1 MFHVLGGG
9 GGGLGVLGLC
19 APLHCRLGGVL
30 PCPLCPWL
38 LVLWQGTRPYT
49 SCLAPCCR
57 LFLVPLLFFLII
69 GRCFS
74 ERLGSDKT
82 TKPHVLWVMP
92 SSHVGCSTSGL
103 ALEIYLLNS
112 LGRCFK

>member
-1 MFHVLGGG
+1 M
-9 GGGLGVLGLC
+9 
-19 APLHCRLGGVL
+19 
-30 PCPLCPWL
+30 
-38 LVLWQGTRPYT
+38 

-57 LFLVPLLFFLII
+57 PFLVPPPFFLII

-82 TKPHVLWVMP
+82 TKPHVPWVML
-92 SSHVGCSTSGL
+92 SSHVDRSTSGL

-112 LGRCFK
+112 LGRCFN

>member
-9 GGGLGVLGLC
+9 VRVLGLR
-19 APLHCRLGGVL
+19 APMHCHLGGGVL

-38 LVLWQGTRPYT
+38 LVLWQGRRPYT

-57 LFLVPLLFFLII
+57 PFLVPLLFFLII

-82 TKPHVLWVMP
+82 TKSHVPWVMP
-92 SSHVGCSTSGL
+92 SSHVDCSTSGL
-103 ALEIYLLNS
+103 TLEIYLLNS